1 MNRNMAIRR
10 LWWKELR
17 QLVPLIG
24 LLMLVGLVL
33 ILFSLLL
40 DRPTE
45 QRQFMLVVLLG
56 MPSLFAAG
64 AGALLVGQEKEV
76 RSIDWLRS
84 LPVPSVD
91 VVRTKLLAALLALA
105 AVWSVSF
112 GLALVARVLESTLDF
127 NWVTWIWPLYSLY
140 LLLVGFATAWQL
152 RSSLVSLLLVVPLA
166 GLPLILASLHEAFVM
181 NTNRDPAPW
190 LVAAYIALVAGGVL
204 VWGWRAALA
213 YMSPE
218 RSSVAPFKRLVAASP
233 VAVAVA
239 PRSSPAPALLW
250 QFYAQNRGLLLGLT
264 LVILVSLFP
273 LASLYAS
280 TTRPLRPNFELVGFL
295 TGVAIFLSLSW
306 LGLLV
311 FQTDA
316 IQRRSQFLA
325 DRGVS
330 PRLTWLTRQGLPWL
344 LMVVAATFALFIG
357 RNFWGNVGGQVQVV
371 VIAMAIAI
379 FGASQWLGQAL
390 RSMILGAIIAPLVS
404 LMFVGYLTHAV
415 WSLVAPPWIIALTLV
430 IPLIAT
436 FGATAAWMDGRTG
449 WRFWTWHG
457 SLLAVAALLPSLN
470 YLYLTATYPRM
481 SAASRT
487 ELTRIAEYPHQ
498 GTANVSYFGLQSGLR
513 RESNV
518 GLQGGLDGNTLDPSE
533 ASSPP
538 EADLTLAEAR
548 TRAIADLRRQMD
560 LNPTGMVSWGFIQRF
575 AADAIIDRIGDPDAN
590 DQERVQRYRE
600 SLELIAE
607 LTKRQ
612 RRALHLLDQDL
623 ADDYEMLLLEEMQA
637 PLAQQRMGDE
647 LHASIVAQLG
657 DTAGRDSARRIA
669 LAVSWQQAQS
679 SKVEKGGG
687 QSSSLGGY
695 DLLLLDLQQRVTSRD
710 VWQTTRKVGLVS
722 EYLLQL
728 LDATSDAQREAAR
741 GEIQKLLGFSEPPN
755 ISSGA
760 YQQSADGPKLLYGEL
775 GGRPIPGRAW
785 HGDWERRA
793 ASLRTTS
800 ESEAEA
806 SEGDAEAS
814 GSEAEASDVSE

>member
-24 LLMLVGLVL
+24 LLMLVGLL
-33 ILFSLLL
+33 LMLFSLLL
-40 DRPTE
+40 DRHSE
-45 QRQFMLVVLLG
+45 QRQFLLVVLLG

-91 VVRTKLLAALLALA
+91 VVRTKLLAAILALI
-105 AVWSVSF
+105 AVWLVSF
-112 GLALVARVLESTLDF
+112 GLALVARVLESALDF
-127 NWVTWIWPLYSLY
+127 NWVTWVWPLYSLY

-166 GLPLILASLHEAFVM
+166 GLPLLLANLHEALVM

-190 LVAAYIALVAGGVL
+190 LVAVYMALVAGGVL
-204 VWGWRAALA
+204 VWGWRAALV
-213 YMSPE
+213 YMAPE
-218 RSSVAPFKRLVAASP
+218 RSSVAPSRRLAGTAP

-250 QFYAQNRGLLLGLT
+250 QFYAQNRGLLVGLAV
-264 LVILVSLFP
+264 VISVSSFAILRAFALFP
-273 LASLYAS
+273 YSFLPFRSDLLIMLAIA
-280 TTRPLRPNFELVGFL
+280 
-295 TGVAIFLSLSW
+295 AIFLSVSW

-344 LMVVAATFALFIG
+344 LIVVAAAFALFVA
-357 RNFWGNVGGQVQVV
+357 RDFQGNVSVLLQVAA
-371 VIAMAIAI
+371 IAMAIAI
-379 FGASQWLGQAL
+379 FGASQWLGQTL
-390 RSMILGAIIAPLVS
+390 RSIILGAIIAPLVS

-415 WSLVAPPWIIALTLV
+415 WSLVAPPWIIAVTLV

-449 WRFWTWHG
+449 WRFWRWHG
-457 SLLAVAALLPSLN
+457 CLLAVAALLPSLN

-481 SAASRT
+481 SASSRT
-487 ELTRIAEYPHQ
+487 ELTRIAEYSHQ
-498 GTANVSYFGLQSGLR
+498 GMANVSYFGLQSGLR

-518 GLQGGLDGNTLDPSE
+518 GLQGGLEGDMSDAPE

-538 EADLTLAEAR
+538 EPDLTLAEAR
-548 TRAIADLRRQMD
+548 TRAIADLRRQLD
-560 LNPTGMVSWGFIQRF
+560 LNPAGMVSWGFVQRF
-575 AADAIIDRIGDPDAN
+575 AADAIIDRIGDPDVN

-600 SLELIAE
+600 SLELIVE

-612 RRALHLLDQDL
+612 RRALRLFDQDL
-623 ADDYEMLLLEEMQA
+623 ADDYEMMLLEEMQA

-647 LHASIVAQLG
+647 LHASIVALLG
-657 DTAGRDSARRIA
+657 DTAGRDSARRVA
-669 LAVSWQQAQS
+669 LAVSWQQAQPWTL
-679 SKVEKGGG
+679 KEGNV
-687 QSSSLGGY
+687 QPSSLGGY
-695 DLLLLDLQQRVTSRD
+695 DLLPMDLQQRVTSRD
-710 VWQTTRKVGLVS
+710 VWQATRKVGLVS

-741 GEIQKLLGFSEPPN
+741 VEIQKLLGFNEPPN

-775 GGRPIPGRAW
+775 GGWDIPGRAW

-793 ASLRTTS
+793 ASLRTVS
-800 ESEAEA
+800 ESE
-806 SEGDAEAS
+806 AEAS
-814 GSEAEASDVSE
+814 GSEAEASEASE